1 MTKQT
6 GVPENDKNEVYKL
19 QLYVTGATP
28 NSSRAIANIKDIC
41 EMHLKGKY
49 ELEIIDVYQ
58 QPLSAQHEQIVALP
72 LLVKKSPLP
81 ERKLIGDMSDTEK
94 VLKGLGIAGTK

>member
-1 MTKQT
+1 MTEQT
-6 GVPENDKNEVYKL
+6 GVPENNTNEVYKL

-58 QPLSAQHEQIVALP
+58 QPLTAQHEQIVALP

-94 VLKGLGIAGTK
+94 VLKGLNIGATK